1 MLATGA
7 HARGRI
13 FGHTRNINLQLEQSV
28 DGINIA
34 HRSEACS
41 ARLDDLTHDTT
52 NPPHPQLNVG
62 PGNIYS
68 IREGSP
74 RRANSTLHLGV
85 RGKTTCKI
93 DLGQPNGAL
102 QNSGQYFFHQQ
113 YKPDRLLV
121 DEKRTS
127 YINYLIRLD
136 AAFTFRIQ
144 FLRVPPL
151 APSGGPESWSLRGL
165 GRTHGWGRGPSELD
179 KTHDVSF
186 SLYSC
191 MTT

>member
-52 NPPHPQLNVG
+52 NPPHPQLNVDL
-62 PGNIYS
+62 GNIYS

-74 RRANSTLHLGV
+74 RRAKSTLHLEV
-85 RGKTTCKI
+85 RGNTTCKLI
-93 DLGQPNGAL
+93 FVNPLHTQKFRAIFLPSTVRTGQVVGERKEERMERLAL
-102 QNSGQYFFHQQ
+102 T
-113 YKPDRLLV
+113 PWTV
-121 DEKRTS
+121 
-127 YINYLIRLD
+127 
-136 AAFTFRIQ
+136 
-144 FLRVPPL
+144 
-151 APSGGPESWSLRGL
+151 
-165 GRTHGWGRGPSELD
+165 GPSVDRPVDRSVDRVFL
-179 KTHDVSF
+179 
-186 SLYSC
+186 
-191 MTT
+191 

>member
-34 HRSEACS
+34 RRSEACS
-41 ARLDDLTHDTT
+41 ARLDDLTHDTA

-93 DLGQPNGAL
+93 DLGQP
-102 QNSGQYFFHQQ
+102 
-113 YKPDRLLV
+113 KW
-121 DEKRTS
+121 RTS
-127 YINYLIRLD
+127 K
-136 AAFTFRIQ
+136 FRAI
-144 FLRVPPL
+144 FL
-151 APSGGPESWSLRGL
+151 PSTVRTGQVVGGRKE
-165 GRTHGWGRGPSELD
+165 D
-179 KTHDVSF
+179 II
-186 SLYSC
+186 Y
-191 MTT
+191 